1 MAEGTRE
8 PGLVAA
14 AAAGVAE
21 ARYTSV
27 QDVRR
32 GWAVLVV
39 QHDAESRANLVDVLE
54 RRGYVVYLAA
64 NGRSALAVARRH
76 KLHALILDLDLPDME
91 GLAAL
96 AAIQDQVP
104 GLPTLVVTG
113 SASVDTAV
121 EAMKRGAMDFLT
133 KPISM
138 DSLLATLESALRRA
152 DDLSG
157 PAVMPPS
164 EASIA
169 MQKLGIIGRS
179 QPMLQLFEM
188 IKRLAPHYSTVLVSG
203 ESGTGKEL
211 VARALHSLG
220 PRALGPFVAVNC
232 ATLEGPILESELFG
246 HEKGAFTSAD
256 RQKPGVMETAHGG
269 TLFLDEVNEMG
280 PACQA
285 KLLRA
290 IERREFRRVGGT
302 RKIRVD
308 LAVIAASNV
317 DLEGW
322 VRENRFRADLYYR
335 LKVVSLE
342 VPALRDRRDVIPVL
356 ARHFLEEHATRLG
369 LPPKRLT
376 SEARSQLTRYDWPG
390 NVRELRN
397 AMESLT
403 LMAPS
408 SEIGVEDLP
417 PSLRRAT
424 TRDVHFPIGTSLEAA
439 ERELILRT
447 VDGSPTLKDAA
458 RTLGIGLRTLHT
470 KLGKYGRRR
479 VPS

>member
-1 MAEGTRE
+1 VSERRRE
-8 PGLVAA
+8 PKPGAA
-14 AAAGVAE
+14 AAVTE
-21 ARYTSV
+21 AQHTATTRTP
-27 QDVRR
+27 RR

-39 QHDAESRANLVDVLE
+39 QPEGEIRAGLVDALE
-54 RRGYVVYLAA
+54 RRGYVVHPAA
-64 NGRSALAVARRH
+64 TGRSALAIARRQR
-76 KLHALILDLDLPDME
+76 LHALILDLDLPDMG

-96 AAIQDQVP
+96 DAILDQVP
-104 GLPTLVVTG
+104 ALPSLVVTG

-133 KPISM
+133 KPIPM
-138 DSLLATLESALRRA
+138 DSLLSTLEGALRRA
-152 DDLSG
+152 DASG
-157 PAVMPPS
+157 AAVSPQS
-164 EASIA
+164 EAMMA

-188 IKRLAPHYSTVLVSG
+188 IKRLAPHYSTVLVTG

-220 PRALGPFVAVNC
+220 PRALGPFVALNC

-317 DLEGW
+317 DLEAW

-335 LKVVSLE
+335 LKVVSLV
-342 VPALRDRRDVIPVL
+342 VPALRDRRDVVPLL
-356 ARHFLEEHATRLG
+356 ARHFLDEHATRLG
-369 LPPKRLT
+369 LPAKRLT
-376 SEARSQLTRYDWPG
+376 AEAQAQLIRYDWPG

-397 AMESLT
+397 AMESVT

-408 SEIGVEDLP
+408 PGIGVDDLP
-417 PSLRRAT
+417 PELRRTAAH
-424 TRDVHFPIGTSLEAA
+424 DVRFPIGTSLESA

-447 VDGSPTLKDAA
+447 VDSAATLKDAA

-470 KLGKYGRRR
+470 KLRRYGPRR